1 MPLSIIKYEGGEK
14 GGYIPGYG
22 RPWWSRMSPIFT
34 PPLYLIMHIG
44 IPIITIKYKGGVKGG
59 HIPEHWR
66 PWWSRISPLFTPP
79 LYLIMPI
86 GIHVYFM
93 PTPES

>member
-1 MPLSIIKYEGGEK
+1 MPISIIKYEGGVK
-14 GGYIPGYG
+14 RGYIPEHW
-22 RPWWSRMSPIFT
+22 RPWWSRMSPLFT
-34 PPLYLIMHIG
+34 PPSYLIVPIG
-44 IPIITIKYKGGVKGG
+44 IPIIIIKYEGGVKGG

-79 LYLIMPI
+79 SYLIMPI